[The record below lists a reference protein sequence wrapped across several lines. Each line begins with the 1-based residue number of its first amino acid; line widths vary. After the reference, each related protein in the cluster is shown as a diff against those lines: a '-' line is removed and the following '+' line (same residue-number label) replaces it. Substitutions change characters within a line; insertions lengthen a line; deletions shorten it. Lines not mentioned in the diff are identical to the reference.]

1 MSNIIPGNHKHLTLE
16 DRLYIEESLNNGKS
30 FREISKYICKDPST
44 VSKEVWKHRIV
55 NTWNRG
61 SFNNP
66 YNFCVHRYHCRKT
79 NACNKLFICDTKC
92 RSCHRCNNVCKDFVR
107 EHCNRI
113 EKAPFVC
120 NGCTREP
127 HKCPIHTKYTYN
139 AKAAQRHY
147 EDLLKSSREGINL
160 SKKEL
165 RQIDRIIRPLIEQG
179 QSPYMILTN
188 HPELG
193 LSVTTL
199 YNYIDQGV
207 LLTKNIDLK
216 RKVKFKK
223 RSTHDTQIK
232 NRDVFIG
239 RTFNDF
245 KNNHADEMD
254 FWEMDTVKSGK
265 GSLKCIL
272 TFYFPEFEL
281 LIGRLMNRCTPGGVR
296 LEFER
301 IQRSLGDAMEFEIL
315 FPVILT
321 DRGGEFGDPDKLE
334 QDRIGNSRTSIYY
347 CDPMRSNQKA
357 GIENVHTMLRM
368 IIPKGTCLE
377 GYTQWDIRR
386 AVDHVNSSPRKH
398 LDGRTPYEL
407 AVKTF
412 GTEVLEKLQLRY
424 VAPDEVTLSPKLLK

>member
-66 YNFCVHRYHCRKT
+66 YNFCVHRYHCRKM
-79 NACNKLFICDTKC
+79 NACDKLFICDTKC

-107 EHCNRI
+107 EHCVRI
-113 EKAPFVC
+113 ERAPFVC
-120 NGCTREP
+120 NGCANEP

-147 EDLLKSSREGINL
+147 EELLKSSREGINL
-160 SKKEL
+160 TKKEL
-165 RQIDRIIRPLIEQG
+165 RQIDRIVRPLIEQG

-223 RSTHDTQIK
+223 RTTHDTQIK
-232 NRDVFIG
+232 NREIFIG
-239 RTFNDF
+239 RTYSVTRRIIVPTYRSQAANYFRCIPFHLYLNVLF
-245 KNNHADEMD
+245 FTAR
-254 FWEMDTVKSGK
+254 FFLFFLTVHSPFFIVYVILKKEKEQPLLQFVLSLSTSCAASK
-265 GSLKCIL
+265 ALVQDLRPKDNGSLLIAV
-272 TFYFPEFEL
+272 TSTL
-281 LIGRLMNRCTPGGVR
+281 L
-296 LEFER
+296 
-301 IQRSLGDAMEFEIL
+301 
-315 FPVILT
+315 
-321 DRGGEFGDPDKLE
+321 
-334 QDRIGNSRTSIYY
+334 
-347 CDPMRSNQKA
+347 
-357 GIENVHTMLRM
+357 
-368 IIPKGTCLE
+368 
-377 GYTQWDIRR
+377 
-386 AVDHVNSSPRKH
+386 
-398 LDGRTPYEL
+398 
-407 AVKTF
+407 
-412 GTEVLEKLQLRY
+412 
-424 VAPDEVTLSPKLLK
+424 